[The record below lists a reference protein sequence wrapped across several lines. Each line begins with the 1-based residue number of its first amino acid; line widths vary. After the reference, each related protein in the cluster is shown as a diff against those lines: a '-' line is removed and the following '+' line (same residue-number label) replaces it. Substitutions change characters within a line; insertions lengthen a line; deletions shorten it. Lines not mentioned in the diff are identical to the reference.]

1 MSFTETLLVQCLLF
15 IPLPYILF
23 AAFKSRRVMPLAV
36 LQVLVGVVIGPSL
49 FGRLYP
55 EYFAEIF
62 RPDMVSPL
70 RGIALIAVLLFAFIT
85 GLHLD
90 LTRLRGRAAALGMV
104 AGASLVVP
112 FVAGLGCGMWI
123 VARDTLASAH
133 PVVFIFAIGI
143 CTSVTAMPVLGA
155 ILREMDL
162 LSHHIG
168 QLALSLA
175 AMNDAALWVML
186 TLLLAVLGSPGSAP
200 ALLLLLPVYLGVMFW
215 IVPRLL
221 DRVATRLTTRD
232 GLSNSGLAIVGGLAV
247 ASALVAQ
254 VIGLEYILGAFIA
267 GVALP
272 PALREPTLARI
283 ETVTMTLLMP
293 FFFTLT
299 GLQTFIDLASPD
311 FLAIFL
317 VTTSLAVGA
326 KIVGTAI
333 AARAVGEPWPI
344 AIGLGSLMQTKGL
357 MEVVILTIF
366 RENGLMSA
374 QIFSALI
381 LTSLV
386 CTALTMPLTNLALGR
401 RAAAGPVDDTAHGA
415 LSPRDYSGFDR
426 GRRSD
431 QISE

>member
-1 MSFTETLLVQCLLF
+1 MSFTQTFLVQCLLF
-15 IPLPYILF
+15 IPLPYVLF
-23 AAFKSRRVMPLAV
+23 AALKSRRVMPLAV
-36 LQVLVGVVIGPSL
+36 LQVLVGVVMGPSL

-55 EYFAEIF
+55 EFFAEIF
-62 RPDMVSPL
+62 RPDMVAPL

-90 LTRLRGRAAALGMV
+90 LTRLRGRASALGMV

-112 FVAGLGCGMWI
+112 FVAGLGCGIWI
-123 VARDTLASAH
+123 VGRDDLASAH
-133 PVVFIFAIGI
+133 PLVFIFAIGI

-162 LSHHIG
+162 LSHHLG

-186 TLLLAVLGSPGSAP
+186 TLLLAVLGAPGSAP

-215 IVPRLL
+215 IAPRLL
-221 DRVATRLTTRD
+221 DRVAARLTTRD
-232 GLSNSGLAIVGGLAV
+232 GLSNSGLAIVGGVAV

-254 VIGLEYILGAFIA
+254 LIGLEYILGAFIA
-267 GVALP
+267 GVAMP
-272 PALREPTLARI
+272 VALRRATLDRI
-283 ETVTMTLLMP
+283 EIVTMTLLMP

-326 KIVGTAI
+326 KILGTAI

-366 RENGLMSA
+366 RENGLISA

-381 LTSLV
+381 LMSLV

-401 RAAAGPVDDTAHGA
+401 RAAAGAADDTAHGVS
-415 LSPRDYSGFDR
+415 LPQDYSGFDR
-426 GRRSD
+426 GRRGD

>member
-1 MSFTETLLVQCLLF
+1 MSFTETFLVQCLLF
-15 IPLPYILF
+15 VPLPYILF
-23 AAFKSRRVMPLAV
+23 AALKSRRVMPLAV
-36 LQVLVGVVIGPSL
+36 LQVLVGVVMGPTL

-55 EYFAEIF
+55 EFFHEIF

-90 LTRLRGRAAALGMV
+90 LTRLRGRTGALGVV
-104 AGASLVVP
+104 AGASLAVP
-112 FVAGLGCGMWI
+112 FVAGLGCGIWI
-123 VARDTLASAH
+123 LGRDATAGAH

-155 ILREMDL
+155 ILHEMDL
-162 LSHHIG
+162 LSRHIG

-186 TLLLAVLGSPGSAP
+186 TLLLAALGSPGSAP
-200 ALLLLLPVYLGVMFW
+200 ALLLLLPVYLGFMFW

-221 DRVATRLTTRD
+221 DRVAPRLISSD
-232 GLSNSGLAIVGGLAV
+232 GLSNSGLAIVGGVAV

-254 VIGLEYILGAFIA
+254 LIGLEYILGAFIG
-267 GVALP
+267 GVAV
-272 PALREPTLARI
+272 PAPLRRPTLDRI
-283 ETVTMTLLMP
+283 ETVTMTMLMP

-299 GLQTFIDLASPD
+299 GLQTIIDLASPE

-317 VTTSLAVGA
+317 VTTALAVGA
-326 KIVGTAI
+326 KVFGTAV
-333 AARAVGEPWPI
+333 AARAVGEPWPV
-344 AIGLGSLMQTKGL
+344 ALGLGSLMQTKGL

-366 RENGLMSA
+366 RDDGLISE
-374 QIFSALI
+374 QVFSALI
-381 LTSLV
+381 LMSLV

-401 RAAAGPVDDTAHGA
+401 RAAAGAAGDTSQPP
-415 LSPRDYSGFDR
+415 LLPRGYSGFER
-426 GRRSD
+426 SRRSD